1 MAKEKTTTQKVK
13 KWFEK
18 LLPCC
23 LKVADEAL
31 DLAGDIA
38 EQAIKD
44 KNPGK
49 TGEAGGKIVSDLL
62 HGLGDSLRGSSHE
75 EVIAMGTTTDNA
87 EDLVHN

>member
-1 MAKEKTTTQKVK
+1 MAKEKTTGQKVK
-13 KWFEK
+13 EWFQK
-18 LLPCC
+18 LVPCC
-23 LKVADEAL
+23 LKVTDEAL

-44 KNPGK
+44 KHPGK

-75 EVIAMGTTTDNA
+75 EVIAVGATDHN
-87 EDLVHN
+87 EDLLHN